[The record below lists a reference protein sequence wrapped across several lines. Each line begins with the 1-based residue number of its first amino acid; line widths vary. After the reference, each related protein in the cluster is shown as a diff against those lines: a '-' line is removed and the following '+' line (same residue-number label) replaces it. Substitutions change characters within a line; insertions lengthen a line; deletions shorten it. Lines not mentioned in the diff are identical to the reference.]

1 MTYSIVK
8 KQLRVVKKR
17 KHQNKSKRSS
27 ALTPQL
33 NRRGVSVSTNVT
45 TIYWDEDDDN
55 DDDHHD
61 EKYNSIIRLQ
71 IDDDEGN
78 DSITEGIDRRH
89 SVQISNSCNN
99 NNSSS
104 CRNSRRYKRRNFKTS
119 NMLLKDVRE
128 IFKQHNIYPQ
138 QSYDNYP
145 QQHSSATSNNTN
157 KTGKAKHQLLTKQ
170 LIATDSL
177 KETMR
182 LIKDLKLVN
191 T

>member
-17 KHQNKSKRSS
+17 KHQNKSKRTS

-33 NRRGVSVSTNVT
+33 NIGVSVSTNVT
-45 TIYWDEDDDN
+45 TTYWDEDYDN
-55 DDDHHD
+55 DDDHD
-61 EKYNSIIRLQ
+61 EKYNSIVRLR

-78 DSITEGIDRRH
+78 DSTEGIDRSH
-89 SVQISNSCNN
+89 CVQISNSCNN

-104 CRNSRRYKRRNFKTS
+104 HRRNSRRYKRRNFKTS

-128 IFKQHNIYPQ
+128 IFKQHDIYPQ
-138 QSYDNYP
+138 QSHDTYP
-145 QQHSSATSNNTN
+145 QQQSSAISSNNNN
-157 KTGKAKHQLLTKQ
+157 KTGNAKRQLLTNKQ
-170 LIATDSL
+170 LATDSL

>member
-1 MTYSIVK
+1 MTYSIIK

-17 KHQNKSKRSS
+17 KHQNKSKRTS
-27 ALTPQL
+27 ALTTPQL
-33 NRRGVSVSTNVT
+33 NRGVSVSTNVT
-45 TIYWDEDDDN
+45 TTYWDEDYDN
-55 DDDHHD
+55 DDDHD
-61 EKYNSIIRLQ
+61 DRYNSGVRLR
-71 IDDDEGN
+71 IDDEGN
-78 DSITEGIDRRH
+78 DSITEGRDRSH

-99 NNSSS
+99 NNSSNNRRS
-104 CRNSRRYKRRNFKTS
+104 SRRYKRRNFKTS

-138 QSYDNYP
+138 QSHDNYP
-145 QQHSSATSNNTN
+145 QQQSSATSNITK

>member
-1 MTYSIVK
+1 MTYSIIK

-17 KHQNKSKRSS
+17 KHQDKSKRTS

-33 NRRGVSVSTNVT
+33 NRGVSVSTNVT
-45 TIYWDEDDDN
+45 TSYWDEDYDN
-55 DDDHHD
+55 DDDHE
-61 EKYNSIIRLQ
+61 EKYNSIVRLR

-78 DSITEGIDRRH
+78 DSTEGIDRSH
-89 SVQISNSCNN
+89 CVQISSCNN

-104 CRNSRRYKRRNFKTS
+104 NNRLISRRYKRRNFKTS

-138 QSYDNYP
+138 QSHDNYP
-145 QQHSSATSNNTN
+145 QQQSSATSSKTI
-157 KTGKAKHQLLTKQ
+157 KTGKANKRQLLTKQ
-170 LIATDSL
+170 LATDSL

>member
-1 MTYSIVK
+1 MTYSIIK

-17 KHQNKSKRSS
+17 KHQNKSKRTS

-33 NRRGVSVSTNVT
+33 NRGVSVSTDVT
-45 TIYWDEDDDN
+45 TRYWDEDYDN
-55 DDDHHD
+55 DDDHD
-61 EKYNSIIRLQ
+61 EKHNSRVRLR
-71 IDDDEGN
+71 IDDEGN
-78 DSITEGIDRRH
+78 DSTEGIDRSH
-89 SVQISNSCNN
+89 CVQISNSCNN
-99 NNSSS
+99 NNSSNN
-104 CRNSRRYKRRNFKTS
+104 CRSSRRYKRRNFKTS

-138 QSYDNYP
+138 QSHDNYP
-145 QQHSSATSNNTN
+145 QQQSSAISINTN
-157 KTGKAKHQLLTKQ
+157 KTGKAKRKLLTNKQ
-170 LIATDSL
+170 LATNSL